1 MAAAEAAVP
10 PIPAA
15 TWFGQPRGLTVLF
28 LTEMW
33 EKFSFFG
40 MRVLLV
46 YYMTKQLMIGQEKA
60 SLIYGLYTGFVYF
73 TPIIGGVI
81 ADRWLGRKRAVIIGG
96 LIMAAG
102 HFMMTF
108 EPLFYGALV
117 AIAVGNGLFL
127 PSLPSQVGDLY
138 PQGDPRRASA
148 YNIYYVGINLGAV
161 LAIFA
166 CGWIGE
172 TFGWHYGFALAGIG
186 MLTGLLVY
194 TAGGRYLPRQSR
206 QPPAEAATASA
217 RFGLGGMI
225 AVLFGVW
232 AAVVIFRGAYE
243 QIGNTLALWADQ
255 GVDRRVFGNVSIPMT
270 WFQMFNPLLVF
281 LLTPFLVAHWTR
293 RAARGRETS
302 PVAKMAMGAGG
313 VAAAFLLLA
322 VVAASAGEGGRAS
335 WLWFAAFFVLYTL
348 GELYILP
355 TGLGLFARLAPAG
368 MGATA
373 IAAWFFAAF
382 AGNLLAGALGT
393 LWSRLSPPAFFAAM
407 AGVAALSG
415 LSLLLV
421 HRRSGALAAS
431 APDPRMV
438 GETLH

>member
-1 MAAAEAAVP
+1 MDAAATARD
-10 PIPAA
+10 A
-15 TWFGQPRGLTVLF
+15 TWFGQPRGLTILF

-40 MRVLLV
+40 MRAMLV
-46 YYMTKQLMIGQEKA
+46 YYMTKQLLIGQQQA
-60 SLIYGLYTGFVYF
+60 SLTYGLYTGFVYF

-81 ADRWLGRKRAVIIGG
+81 ADRWLGRKRAVIVGG

-138 PQGDPRRASA
+138 PPGDPRRAAA
-148 YNIYYVGINLGAV
+148 YNIYYAGINLGAV
-161 LAIFA
+161 LAILV
-166 CGWIGE
+166 CGTVGE
-172 TFGWHYGFALAGIG
+172 VYGWHYGFGLAGVG
-186 MLTGLLVY
+186 MLLGLVVY
-194 TAGGRYLPRQSR
+194 LAGGRYLPRETR
-206 QPPAEAATASA
+206 TPPAEAAQASA
-217 RFGLGGMI
+217 KFGLGGTI
-225 AVLFGVW
+225 AILLGVW
-232 AAVVIFRGAYE
+232 GSVVVFRGAYE

-255 GVDRRVFGNVSIPMT
+255 GVDRTLFAGVSIPMT
-270 WFQMFNPLLVF
+270 WFQMFNPALVF
-281 LLTPFLVAHWTR
+281 LLTPLLVAHWTR
-293 RAARGRETS
+293 RAAQGRETP
-302 PVAKMAMGAGG
+302 PVVKMSIGAAA
-313 VAAAFLLLA
+313 VAASFLLLA
-322 VVAASAGEGGRAS
+322 VVAASAGEGGRSS

-382 AGNLLAGALGT
+382 AGNLLAGVLGS
-393 LWSRLSPPAFFAAM
+393 LWSRVAPPQFFGLMAAV
-407 AGVAALSG
+407 ALVAAALLFITSRRARG
-415 LSLLLV
+415 LNDLTV
-421 HRRSGALAAS
+421 THVTGPEAT
-431 APDPRMV
+431 PR
-438 GETLH
+438 